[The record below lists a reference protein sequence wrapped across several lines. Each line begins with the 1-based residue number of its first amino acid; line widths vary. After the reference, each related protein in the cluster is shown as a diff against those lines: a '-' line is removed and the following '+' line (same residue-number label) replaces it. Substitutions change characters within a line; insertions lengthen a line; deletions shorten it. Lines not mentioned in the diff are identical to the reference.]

1 MNYYERRFY
10 EDIHKLVNI
19 HQKIL
24 KELEKMN
31 KPLEIDVE
39 EKEDYKMSI
48 EELLRD
54 IQDAR
59 SIFVIGKYDIP
70 RKIYVNTSTAN
81 KIKFEKI
88 DMEIII
94 DDKIPDDKFKLEA

>member
-1 MNYYERRFY
+1 MT
-10 EDIHKLVNI
+10 V
-19 HQKIL
+19 
-24 KELEKMN
+24 
-31 KPLEIDVE
+31 
-39 EKEDYKMSI
+39 
-48 EELLRD
+48 EELLED

-59 SIFVIGKYDIP
+59 SIFVIGKYKIP
-70 RKIYVNTSTAN
+70 QKIYMNTSTAN